1 MAKQYTR
8 AVQVANKEVQEAL
21 SPPAES
27 LMKAVAENLPYIL
40 AVLEKKLCQGYA
52 EGIEVQRRFE
62 ENRKAYKEY
71 GGIRSPRE
79 MPERFPITPEKERR
93 FCDLI
98 QQKVEEWAQANP
110 GKEVL
115 KHKVF
120 ILLTLRLCRRYG
132 VRRVDQLPAEKA
144 AKAEAWLKAQPP
156 FNVLGELGPLPAQLM
171 GKRAEFR
178 KTQRKA
184 AEECGVGEPT
194 FKDWETGRRTP
205 SLRNIPA
212 LAAFLGK
219 SENEIESLIA
229 MQRSFQ
235 NKPVQTSS
243 PLREMRRRA
252 GYTLREAAKTIGISK
267 DKVQRMEIGN
277 KVRDAALLEQA
288 LAHYYTSI
296 HKKEA
301 GHIELP
307 ETDSGKVPLWER
319 ECT

>member
-1 MAKQYTR
+1 MAKRDTR
-8 AVQVANKEVQEAL
+8 TVQVVNREVHEAL

-27 LMKAVAENLPYIL
+27 LRKAVAENLPYIL
-40 AVLEKKLCQGYA
+40 AVLEKTLCQGYG

-71 GGIRSPRE
+71 GGVRSPGE
-79 MPERFPITPEKERR
+79 MQERFPITPEKERR

-98 QQKVEEWAQANP
+98 RQKVEEWAQANP

-120 ILLTLRLCRRYG
+120 VLLTLRLCRRYG
-132 VRRVDQLPAEKA
+132 VRRVDQFPAEQA

-171 GKRAEFR
+171 GKRAELR
-178 KTQRKA
+178 KTQREA
-184 AEECGVGEPT
+184 AEECGVGEPA
-194 FKDWETGRRTP
+194 FKGWETGRRTP

-235 NKPVQTSS
+235 NRPVQTSS

-267 DKVQRMEIGN
+267 DKVQRMEIASK

-288 LAHYYTSI
+288 LVHFYTSI
-296 HKKEA
+296 QKKEV

-307 ETDSGKVPLWER
+307 GN
-319 ECT
+319 